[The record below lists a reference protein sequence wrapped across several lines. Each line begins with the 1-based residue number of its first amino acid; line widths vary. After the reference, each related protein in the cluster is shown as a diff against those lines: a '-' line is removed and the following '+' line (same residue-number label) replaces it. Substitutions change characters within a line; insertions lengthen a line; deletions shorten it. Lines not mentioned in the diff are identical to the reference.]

1 MTRSSAQ
8 LQPPTGSCFHPGWN
22 GRSQT
27 SWSCSK
33 LTFSVEPRSSPST
46 PSLDRYNLF
55 SLIFKPF
62 ELNNNQVYAGWGG
75 EGGIAFALLTRQPRV
90 RIPAPPF
97 LLTAQ
102 FLDSKK
108 RSNPSSAY
116 ARDFANAVQQGPV
129 LQKSVCW
136 IWTAS
141 VKYLSIMTIQLCAG
155 RVVRSSHPCWLK
167 IILLS

>member
-1 MTRSSAQ
+1 MFSSTASVSPFGWSLGLPASSQVALVANYWPGYLTCQPIHWNKMLGFTCSTSWPSIARSSPTMTRSSAQ

-62 ELNNNQVYAGWGG
+62 ELTNNQVYAGWGG

-97 LLTAQ
+97 LLTA
-102 FLDSKK
+102 
-108 RSNPSSAY
+108 
-116 ARDFANAVQQGPV
+116 
-129 LQKSVCW
+129 
-136 IWTAS
+136 
-141 VKYLSIMTIQLCAG
+141 
-155 RVVRSSHPCWLK
+155 
-167 IILLS
+167 